1 MLGAI
6 YTVISLQLLIL
17 ATLFYLVLHRVVVR
31 LLEHRAERR
40 KQYFEPHVFNLLN
53 NPEAT
58 ESLERGLRPGD
69 RNLIKELL
77 LQQAVQLKGEERQ
90 NMTAAFEKLGYVES
104 EISALHSRRWWR
116 RLEAAVDLGIIQSQV
131 AVPFLIRAT
140 RDHVEDVRLASV
152 RALGQLNNPWGLK
165 ALLNTIEEGR
175 RWTGSSIAEVLL
187 GMGTMVRP
195 EIVSRLESTTNV
207 NARLLYVRLCGLLR
221 IPETVSKLCLLLSD
235 ADKETRISA
244 ARALGQIGDVS
255 AVEGLIHSLDDE
267 GWEVTAQAAK
277 ALGALGDVRA
287 VDKLKEKLSNE
298 NWWVRH
304 NTASSLY
311 KLGEEGAGALR
322 KASSSGEGLSSIV
335 AAEILAE
342 RALGV

>member
-17 ATLFYLVLHRVVVR
+17 ATLFYLVLHRVIVR

-58 ESLERGLRPGD
+58 EPLERSPRPGD
-69 RNLIKELL
+69 RNLVKELL

-90 NMTAAFEKLGYVES
+90 NMTAAFENLGYVES

-116 RLEAAVDLGIIQSQV
+116 RLEAAINLGIIQSQV
-131 AVPFLIRAT
+131 AISFLIGAT
-140 RDHVEDVRLASV
+140 KDPVEDVRLAAV

-165 ALLNTIEEGR
+165 VLLNAIEEGE
-175 RWTGSSIAEVLL
+175 RWTGSNIVGVLI
-187 GMGTMVRP
+187 GMGAMVSP

-221 IPETVSKLCLLLSD
+221 IPQAVRRLCLLLDD

-244 ARALGQIGDVS
+244 ARALGQIGDIS
-255 AVEGLIHSLDDE
+255 AVESLISSLDDE
-267 GWEVTAQAAK
+267 SWEVKAQAAK
-277 ALGALGDVRA
+277 ALGALGDVIA
-287 VDKLKEKLSNE
+287 VEKLKEKLSDK

-304 NTASSLY
+304 NAANSLY
-311 KLGEEGAGALR
+311 QLGEGGVEVLHKTSA
-322 KASSSGEGLSSIV
+322 SGEGLSSIV
-335 AAEILAE
+335 AAQILAE